1 MTYYEDD
8 PDENTSMTNFAK
20 NMMNSFVVLTI
31 TVMGISLKKNL
42 IGTSPTLFK
51 SMLFIMIVSV
61 LISTL
66 GAIDQYVYNNLIL
79 GIGAAMGF
87 QIMNWDMSNV

>member
-1 MTYYEDD
+1 MTYYEDE

-87 QIMNWDMSNV
+87 QIMNWDMSSV